1 MTVTPART
9 SAQNTHT
16 PTTRS
21 AERLTPEDAI
31 NLGAI
36 GLDWLGAVLH
46 AIEVLN
52 ERGGSSSQVKS
63 LAELGQYITSD
74 FVDLLDNEREKLAT
88 YGNAGE
94 GQANDAR

>member
-21 AERLTPEDAI
+21 AERRALEDAV

-46 AIEVLN
+46 AIEVL
-52 ERGGSSSQVKS
+52 SKQKKAWPHIKT
-63 LAELGQYITSD
+63 LAELGQYITVD
-74 FVDLLDNEREKLAT
+74 FADLLDSEREKLAT
-88 YGNAGE
+88 YSNAGE